1 MQHAN
6 LLCHGLILL
15 LLLTENP
22 ILKPKQQI
30 TLSMLIK
37 MRAIGF
43 EKLINQ
49 NQNLQ
54 VPQVNQQPETFEA
67 HHVEK
72 SPSYPCSVESLRVVS
87 MNN

>member
-1 MQHAN
+1 MQHVG
-6 LLCHGLILL
+6 LLCNGLILSL
-15 LLLTENP
+15 IVDGKSHT
-22 ILKPKQQI
+22 KPKQQI
-30 TLSMLIK
+30 TLAMLIK
-37 MRAIGF
+37 KRAIGF

-67 HHVEK
+67 HRVEK